1 MARPQKP
8 ETEKLGSKISFRVT
22 GTEREKIELL
32 ASNGGMSISDFV
44 KKTVLGV
51 VPKTRKPSP
60 DRKIFLSALAELGK
74 IGSNVNQI
82 ARALNR
88 RDGEGVNTF
97 PNEIIE
103 HALHGVTMMTR
114 HMRKILEN
122 NGTDE

>member
-1 MARPQKP
+1 MARPTKP
-8 ETEKLGSKISFRVT
+8 DNEKSGGKIQFRIT
-22 GTEREKIELL
+22 AAEKIKFDQL
-32 ASNGGMSISDFV
+32 AANAGLTVTDLI
-44 KKTVLGV
+44 KKMVLGA
-51 VPKTRKPSP
+51 VPKTRKPTP
-60 DRKIFLSALAELGK
+60 DRTLFLKALAELGK

-88 RDGEGVNTF
+88 RDGEGLNTF

-103 HALHGVTMMTR
+103 HALQGVSMMTR